1 MKPLILALALLG
13 GTAHAF
19 EADFKRITTIA
30 KLAHEAGE
38 NCFRLASYGIGQN
51 ACFVYDQMI
60 SRFNAVGEKHDEAG
74 TREKFDAAFEKKI
87 KTDKAFQGTFKK
99 MMGTVEKVM
108 LLRGEDID
116 DME

>member
-19 EADFKRITTIA
+19 ESDFKRITTIA

-60 SRFNAVGEKHDEAG
+60 SRFNAVGEKHDESG
-74 TREKFDAAFEKKI
+74 TREQFDAAMISKLKA
-87 KTDKAFQGTFKK
+87 DKAFRDAIKRLADTA
-99 MMGTVEKVM
+99 EKVG
-108 LLRGEDID
+108 LLRGDE
-116 DME
+116 EQ